1 MCLKTLTITNVFRPS
16 ITTLIKV
23 MQRKALPQG
32 TSHCLSGGGVV
43 GLGGFW
49 MSHDKNLPDPFIGL
63 CGILTVPFSLIGS

>member
-1 MCLKTLTITNVFRPS
+1 
-16 ITTLIKV
+16 

-32 TSHCLSGGGVV
+32 TSHCLLGGGVV

-63 CGILTVPFSLIGS
+63 CDILTVPFSLIGS